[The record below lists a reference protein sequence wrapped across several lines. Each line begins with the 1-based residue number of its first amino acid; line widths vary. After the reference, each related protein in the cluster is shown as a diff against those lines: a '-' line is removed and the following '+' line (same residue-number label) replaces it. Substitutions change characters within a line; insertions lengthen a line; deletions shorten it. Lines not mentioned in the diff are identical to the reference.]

1 MAIELNFI
9 EVKGKST
16 NMLFCISVMDL
27 SVAFFFKFNL

>member
-1 MAIELNFI
+1 MVIELNFI

-16 NMLFCISVMDL
+16 NTLFCMSVMDL